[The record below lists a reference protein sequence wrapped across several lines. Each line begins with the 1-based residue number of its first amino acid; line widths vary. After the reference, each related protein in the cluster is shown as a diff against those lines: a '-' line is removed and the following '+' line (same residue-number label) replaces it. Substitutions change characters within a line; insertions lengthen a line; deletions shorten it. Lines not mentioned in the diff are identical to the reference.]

1 MDTENTLLN
10 AVIGA
15 VASVLLSFTGLGP
28 LLGGAVAGYLSSDG
42 TAESDDGLRV
52 GALSGAIASIPIVVI
67 LLLVLVLLPFLGFF
81 AIPLE
86 VGLTIGVIAVLTVIS
101 VIGGVAY
108 SVVLGALGG
117 LLGVY
122 LKEEL

>member
-10 AVIGA
+10 AVVGA

-28 LLGGAVAGYLSSDG
+28 LLGGAVAGYLNSDG
-42 TAESDDGLRV
+42 TAESGDGLRV
-52 GALSGAIASIPIVVI
+52 GALSGFVASIPIVG
-67 LLLVLVLLPFLGFF
+67 LLLVVLVLLPFLGVF
-81 AIPLE
+81 AFPLE
-86 VGLTIGVIAVLTVIS
+86 VGLAVGGLAVITGIAVL
-101 VIGGVAY
+101 GGVAY
-108 SVVLGALGG
+108 SVVLSALGG